1 MEDLVKN
8 IPAPLQRNMSS
19 ELLEYFFDEDVCE
32 IMQNPDGR
40 LFIEKS
46 DGSIECK
53 KGMDHKDAY
62 RFCLTAASLFT
73 DGFSQGKPV
82 ISCAFDFMNARF
94 EAVLPPLTTKPAF
107 CIRRH
112 SRCCPDLEGLQK
124 KAFISGSQIDFL
136 ISALKKRRSLIIC
149 GETGSGKTTLLC
161 ALLQTLKTISPD
173 ERVITIEDTPEI
185 KSDLNNCLPLYSN
198 EHLGS
203 DELVRSCLRLRPDR
217 IVMGEIRGPEALD
230 MLDAFSSGHEG
241 SMATLHAGNPQQALN
256 RLCLLVSRHPRAPR
270 RIESMVAQSS
280 DLLIQLHVKPA
291 RHIAALYEVKGFVDH
306 EFLISTL
313 NV

>member
-1 MEDLVKN
+1 MESTADFLKKLVRAGYN
-8 IPAPLQRNMSS
+8 L
-19 ELLEYFFDEDVCE
+19 
-32 IMQNPDGR
+32 
-40 LFIEKS
+40 
-46 DGSIECK
+46 
-53 KGMDHKDAY
+53 
-62 RFCLTAASLFT
+62 
-73 DGFSQGKPV
+73 
-82 ISCAFDFMNARF
+82 
-94 EAVLPPLTTKPAF
+94 
-107 CIRRH
+107 
-112 SRCCPDLEGLQK
+112 
-124 KAFISGSQIDFL
+124 FISG
-136 ISALKKRRSLIIC
+136 
-149 GETGSGKTTLLC
+149 GTNSGKTTFLN
-161 ALLQTLKTISPD
+161 ALSAYIPAD

-185 KSDLNNCLPLYSN
+185 KSDLNNFLPLYSN

-280 DLLIQLHVKPA
+280 DLLIQLHVKPT